1 MENVKKIQPFNQKDY
16 SKIIDLQKGKI
27 PPQSVE
33 LEEAVIGA
41 MMIDQASTDE
51 CLMILK
57 SPDVFYK
64 EAHKHI
70 FEAIQVLHHESTM
83 IDLLTVSNQL
93 RKMGTWEE
101 SGGDFYLIQLT
112 QKISSSAHIEV
123 HSRLLLQFFIKRQ
136 MIRDASEVLTKAYDD
151 EMDVFELMN
160 LASSRMDSV
169 SEQTSSGV
177 TDLSMKAGLQKI
189 EKRIEVLS
197 SAKDDALSGLFTG
210 FKKLD
215 KLTNGWQPTDLI
227 VIGARPGM
235 GKTSLVLK
243 TMLENVKRNIPVGF
257 ISCEMSTQQL
267 MTRMVACNSHFHL
280 NQLFRTGF
288 EKSKYFLQF
297 RELKD
302 QMETYPAY
310 FDDTSIDVYDVV
322 SKVRLWKR
330 KHDIKMVIIDYLQLM
345 SCKSLGKNTIREQ
358 EIATITRT
366 LKRLAKELK
375 LPILLLSQLGRDVE
389 TRADKRPQ
397 LKDLRESG
405 AIEQDADVVAFIYRP
420 SYYGIEPDDDLLAQ
434 GANTEFIV
442 AKHRNGSLDRKGL
455 YFDENKTKF
464 MDPEDLEASNQHDN
478 EMNAAAEVLPKIN
491 PNDAFDSNESEDV
504 NHFI

>member
-1 MENVKKIQPFNQKDY
+1 MESIKNISSYKQIDR
-16 SKIIDLQKGKI
+16 SKLIDLEKGKV
-27 PPQSVE
+27 PPQDVN
-33 LEEAVIGA
+33 LEEAVLGA
-41 MMIDQASTDE
+41 MMIDESGVDE
-51 CLMILK
+51 CLMVLK
-57 SPDVFYK
+57 SSSVFYK
-64 EAHKHI
+64 EPHQLI
-70 FEAIQVLHHESTM
+70 FEAIQNLHRESAK

-93 RKMGTWEE
+93 RKSGNLDLA
-101 SGGDFYLIQLT
+101 GGDFYLIQLT
-112 QKISSSAHIEV
+112 QKISSAAHIEI
-123 HSRLLLQFFIKRQ
+123 HSRLLLQFFVKRQ
-136 MIRDASEVLTKAYDD
+136 MIRDASEILTKAYDD
-151 EMDVFELMN
+151 ELDVFDLMSMAATKIDLVN
-160 LASSRMDSV
+160 
-169 SEQTSSGV
+169 EQVSSGV
-177 TDLSMKAGLQKI
+177 TDLTMKSGLNKI

-197 SAKDDALSGLFTG
+197 SAKDDALSGCFTG

-243 TMLENVKRNIPVGF
+243 TMLENVKRDVPVGF

-288 EKSKYFLQF
+288 EKTKYFLQF
-297 RELKD
+297 RELKV
-302 QMETYPAY
+302 QMENYPAY

-322 SKVRLWKR
+322 SKLRLWKR
-330 KHDIKMVIIDYLQLM
+330 KFGIKMAIIDYLQLM

-358 EIATITRT
+358 EISTITRT
-366 LKRLAKELK
+366 LKRVAKELK
-375 LPILLLSQLGRDVE
+375 LPIILLSQLGRDVE
-389 TRADKRPQ
+389 TRGDKRPQ

-420 SYYGIEPDDDLLAQ
+420 SYYGLEADPDMESQ
-434 GANTEFIV
+434 GANTEFII

-478 EMNAAAEVLPKIN
+478 EMNEAAGLPKIN
-491 PNDAFDSNESEDV
+491 PNDAFDSPEIEDP
-504 NHFI
+504 NHFV

>member
-1 MENVKKIQPFNQKDY
+1 METVKKLYPKNDI
-16 SKIIDLQKGKI
+16 SRVIELEKGKLL
-27 PPQSVE
+27 PQALD

-41 MMIDQASTDE
+41 MMVDMNGVDD
-51 CLMILK
+51 CLMIIK
-57 SPDVFYK
+57 SSEVFYK
-64 EAHKHI
+64 ESHKNV
-70 FEAIQVLHHESTM
+70 FKAIQKLHHESSP
-83 IDLLTVSNQL
+83 IDLLTVSGTL
-93 RKMGTWEE
+93 RKMGLLDV
-101 SGGDFYLIQLT
+101 SGGDYYLIGLT
-112 QKISSSAHIEV
+112 QKVSSAANIEM
-123 HSRLLLQFFIKRQ
+123 HSRMLLQFYIKRQ
-136 MIRDASEVLTKAYDD
+136 MIRDSSELLVKSYD
-151 EMDVFELMN
+151 EELDVFELIS
-160 LASSRMDSV
+160 LASQKIDAI
-169 SEQTSSGV
+169 SEQTASGV
-177 TDLSMKAGLQKI
+177 TDLSMKTGLDNI

-197 SAKDDALSGLFTG
+197 NAKMEDLSGCYTG

-215 KLTNGWQPTDLI
+215 QLTNGWQNTDLI

-243 TMLENVKRNIPVGF
+243 TMLENIKRGIPVGF

-288 EKSKYFLQF
+288 EKRQYFEQF
-297 RELKD
+297 TELKHK
-302 QMETYPAY
+302 MAEYPGY
-310 FDDTSIDVYDVV
+310 FDDHSIDVYDVV
-322 SKVRLWKR
+322 SKVRLWHR
-330 KHDIKMVIIDYLQLM
+330 KNGVRMIIIDYLQLM

-375 LPILLLSQLGRDVE
+375 IPIILLSQLGRDVE
-389 TRADKRPQ
+389 TRGDKRPQ

-420 SYYGIEPDDDLLAQ
+420 SYYGIEPDDEMLTQ
-434 GANTEFIV
+434 GANTEFII

-464 MDPEDLEASNQHDN
+464 MDPEDLAASDEHDA
-478 EMNAAAEVLPKIN
+478 EMNATPLPN
-491 PNDAFDSNESEDV
+491 VSPADAFGIDSNEED
-504 NHFI
+504 NGIDF

>member
-1 MENVKKIQPFNQKDY
+1 MESVKNLYPKTDR
-16 SKIIDLQKGKI
+16 SRIIELEKGKL
-27 PPQSVE
+27 PPQDVN
-33 LEEAVIGA
+33 LEEAVLGA
-41 MMIDQASTDE
+41 MMIDASGIDE
-51 CLMILK
+51 CLMVLK
-57 SPDVFYK
+57 SSDVFYK
-64 EAHKHI
+64 EAHKNI
-70 FEAIQVLHHESTM
+70 FEAIQNLHRESAM
-83 IDLLTVSNQL
+83 VDLLTVSNEL
-93 RKMGTWEE
+93 RKNGVLSEI
-101 SGGDFYLIQLT
+101 GGDYYLIQLT
-112 QKISSSAHIEV
+112 QKISSAAHIEI
-123 HSRLLLQFFIKRQ
+123 HSRLLLQFFVKRQ
-136 MIRDASEVLTKAYDD
+136 MIRDASEILTKAYDE
-151 EMDVFELMN
+151 EMDVFELMD
-160 LASSRMDSV
+160 LASNKIDLV
-169 SEQTSSGV
+169 NEQTSSGI
-177 TDLSMKAGLQKI
+177 TDLTMKVGLDKI

-197 SAKDDALSGLFTG
+197 SAKDDALSGCFTG

-215 KLTNGWQPTDLI
+215 RLTNGWQPTDLI

-243 TMLENVKRNIPVGF
+243 TMLENVKRDVPVGF

-297 RELKD
+297 RELKE
-302 QMETYPAY
+302 QMENYPAY

-322 SKVRLWKR
+322 SKLRLWKR
-330 KHDIKMVIIDYLQLM
+330 KFGIKMAIIDYLQLM

-358 EIATITRT
+358 EISTITRT

-375 LPILLLSQLGRDVE
+375 IPIILLSQLGRDVE

-420 SYYGIEPDDDLLAQ
+420 SYYGLEADSDMEIQ
-434 GANTEFIV
+434 GANTEFII

-478 EMNAAAEVLPKIN
+478 EMNELAILPKIN
-491 PNDAFDSNESEDV
+491 PADAFDNEDP
-504 NHFI
+504 NHFV

>member
-1 MENVKKIQPFNQKDY
+1 MEPVKNLYSKTDR
-16 SKIIDLQKGKI
+16 SKIIEFEKGKL
-27 PPQSVE
+27 PPQDVN
-33 LEEAVIGA
+33 LEEAILGA
-41 MMIDQASTDE
+41 MMIDESGVDE
-51 CLMILK
+51 CLMVLK
-57 SPDVFYK
+57 NHDIFYK
-64 EAHKHI
+64 EAHKNI
-70 FEAIQVLHHESTM
+70 FEAIRILHHESAM
-83 IDLLTVSNQL
+83 IDLLTVSNQM
-93 RKMGTWEE
+93 RKMGTLEE

-112 QKISSSAHIEV
+112 QKISSSAHIDI
-123 HSRLLLQFFIKRQ
+123 HSRLLLQFWIKRQ
-136 MIRDASEVLTKAYDD
+136 MIRDASEILTKAYDD
-151 EMDVFELMN
+151 EIDVFDLMT
-160 LASSRMDSV
+160 LASNKMDQV

-177 TDLSMKAGLQKI
+177 TDLTMKAGLNKI

-197 SAKDDALSGLFTG
+197 SVKDDALSGCFTG

-243 TMLENVKRNIPVGF
+243 TMLENVKRDVPVGF

-297 RELKD
+297 RELKL
-302 QMETYPAY
+302 QMENYPAY

-322 SKVRLWKR
+322 SKLRLWKR
-330 KHDIKMVIIDYLQLM
+330 KYGIKMAIIDYLQLM

-358 EIATITRT
+358 EISTITRT

-375 LPILLLSQLGRDVE
+375 LPIILLSQLGRDVE
-389 TRADKRPQ
+389 TRGDKRPQ

-420 SYYGIEPDDDLLAQ
+420 SYYGLEADPDMESQ
-434 GANTEFIV
+434 GANTEFII

-478 EMNAAAEVLPKIN
+478 EMNEAAGLPKIN
-491 PNDAFDSNESEDV
+491 PSDAFGTDEDEDI

>member
-1 MENVKKIQPFNQKDY
+1 MENSAKKVYPQKDY
-16 SKIIDLQKGKI
+16 SKVVDLQIGKV
-27 PPQSVE
+27 PPSSVE
-33 LEEAVIGA
+33 LEEAVIAA
-41 MMIDQASTDE
+41 MMIDAAGIDE
-51 CLMILK
+51 CLMVLK
-57 SPDVFYK
+57 NPDVFYK
-64 EAHKHI
+64 EAHKNI
-70 FEAIQVLHHESTM
+70 FEAIQALHRESAM
-83 IDLLTVSNQL
+83 VDLLTVSNQM
-93 RKMGTWEE
+93 RKMGTLAE
-101 SGGDFYLIQLT
+101 SGGDYYLMQLT
-112 QKISSSAHIEV
+112 QKISSSAHIEI
-123 HSRLLLQFFIKRQ
+123 HSRLLLQFWIKRQ
-136 MIRDASEVLTKAYDD
+136 MIRDSSEILTKAYDE
-151 EMDVFELMN
+151 EMDVFDLMA
-160 LASSRMDSV
+160 LASNKIDMV
-169 SEQTSSGV
+169 NEQTSSGI
-177 TDLSMKAGLQKI
+177 TDLTMKAGLNKI

-197 SAKDDALSGLFTG
+197 SAKDDALSGCFTG

-243 TMLENVKRNIPVGF
+243 TMLENVKRDVPVGF

-267 MTRMVACNSHFHL
+267 MTRMIACNSHFHL

-288 EKSKYFLQF
+288 EKTKYFLQF
-297 RELKD
+297 RELKE

-322 SKVRLWKR
+322 SKLRLWKR
-330 KHDIKMVIIDYLQLM
+330 KYGIKMAIIDYLQLM

-358 EIATITRT
+358 EISTITRT
-366 LKRLAKELK
+366 LKRVAKELK
-375 LPILLLSQLGRDVE
+375 LPIILLSQLGRDVE
-389 TRADKRPQ
+389 TRGDKRPQ

-420 SYYGIEPDDDLLAQ
+420 SYYGLEADLDMESQ
-434 GANTEFIV
+434 GANTEFII

-478 EMNAAAEVLPKIN
+478 EMNEAAGLPKIN
-491 PNDAFDSNESEDV
+491 PSDAFETNEV
-504 NHFI
+504 GNKNHFI